1 LTDPL
6 EQPQRDLELRLA
18 VRGAFAIV
26 ALYNA
31 GPDLLRVLSY
41 VDAGERHYDPFTI
54 VLTGPIA
61 SRTLH
66 FYDDR
71 NESGLVIVDLE
82 PGQTCEHVLELDAWA
97 KRKAN
102 GSRPLEPGNYTALAT
117 YQVSMAGPVW
127 NGTLHS
133 PTVPITIAG

>member
-1 LTDPL
+1 
-6 EQPQRDLELRLA
+6 
-18 VRGAFAIV
+18 VRGACAIV
-26 ALYNA
+26 TLYNA
-31 GPDLLRVLSY
+31 GPDLLKAFSY

-54 VLTGPIA
+54 VLTGLIE

-71 NESGLVIVDLE
+71 NESALVIVDLE
-82 PGQTCEHVLELDAWA
+82 PSQTCEQVLELDAWA

-102 GSRPLEPGNYTALAT
+102 GSRPLASGDYTMFAT
-117 YQVSMAGPVW
+117 YHVSMAGPVW

-133 PTVPITIAG
+133 PTVPITITACSCGESCIRARGAMPR